1 MGELDRSGC
10 GELADTAAELA
21 LGALT
26 GRERAEALAHLD
38 RCTACREYV
47 RRLTMTGEELLGLL
61 AGVEPPPGFETQVME
76 RIGLCAR
83 DPSPGA
89 DGRGRTWRMLIA
101 AAVALTAA
109 IGVLGGWGMRAVLA
123 PASSSL
129 LSSAVLVS
137 ASQQPAGKIFVYHGS
152 PGWLYMTVDLPS
164 ARGTV
169 ICQVV
174 GTDGHVAAVGSF
186 WLADGYGSWGG
197 PGPADTGP
205 LAGARLISPGGAVL
219 ATASFPRH

>member
-1 MGELDRSGC
+1 MGELNRWGC
-10 GELADTAAELA
+10 NELADVAAELA

-26 GRERAEALAHLD
+26 GRERANALAHIE
-38 RCTACREYV
+38 CCAACREHV
-47 RRLTMTGEELLGLL
+47 RQLTVTAEELLELL
-61 AGVEPPPGFETQVME
+61 PGVEPPRGFETRVMARTSPTGRNRGLGG
-76 RIGLCAR
+76 RIRRVL
-83 DPSPGA
+83 
-89 DGRGRTWRMLIA
+89 
-101 AAVALTAA
+101 AVAALTLAA
-109 IGVLGGWGMRAVLA
+109 TVGGLSGWGLRAVLTSA
-123 PASSSL
+123 NSP

-137 ASQQPAGKIFVYHGS
+137 ASQQPAGKIFAYHGS